1 MMFSKS
7 RSIELGDIQ
16 PETGQGSYSN
26 QPRRK
31 SHADIEK
38 LKGTGD
44 TGVGRSRSL
53 QTSFR
58 TVAFEIGSSAED
70 VLDSRETGDSN
81 GAVVK
86 EKALITQDTL
96 DRIREVELEDILM
109 NARNI
114 TDPDPTSNMS
124 FCPRPARVIEG
135 SFTHTISVKE
145 VDSKTGA
152 FRHRTIELLRQP
164 DEDLGFSVR
173 RGDGWEKRDGIYVSR
188 VNLGSVFDKFEL
200 MKVGDEIVKINR
212 IDMKH
217 MDVQD
222 VIRLMHIPE
231 KLSITIK
238 ILTPFS
244 KKRTSKSAIANGV
257 QKPASSRRYDVLD
270 SNNSSSSIYK
280 IAHMKIGRSTENSK
294 KAHDGPRDGKK
305 VETNSRDQAKKDDSP
320 KGGPSGTGRSPYRT
334 GASQRQLSPI
344 RETTSEERVNR
355 FGSALNVSGIY
366 KTSVTW
372 LDQRSFNSDPGR

>member
-7 RSIELGDIQ
+7 KSIELGGIQ
-16 PETGQGSYSN
+16 PEIGQDPYSH

-44 TGVGRSRSL
+44 TCSGRGRSL
-53 QTSFR
+53 QTSLR
-58 TVAFEIGSSAED
+58 TVAFEIGDSVED
-70 VLDSRETGDSN
+70 VLDSRVTGDSN

-86 EKALITQDTL
+86 EKAFITQDTL

-152 FRHRTIELLRQP
+152 FRHRTIELLRKP

-188 VNLGSVFDKFEL
+188 VNLGSIFDKFEL
-200 MKVGDEIVKINR
+200 MRVGDEIVKINR

-257 QKPASSRRYDVLD
+257 QKPSSSRRYDVLD
-270 SNNSSSSIYK
+270 SKNSSSSIYK

-294 KAHDGPRDGKK
+294 KTHDGSREGKK
-305 VETNSRDQAKKDDSP
+305 TETNSRDQAKKDDSP

-344 RETTSEERVNR
+344 RETTSEERVSR

>member
-1 MMFSKS
+1 MFSKS
-7 RSIELGDIQ
+7 KSIELGGIT
-16 PETGQGSYSN
+16 PEIGQNPYNN
-26 QPRRK
+26 QPRRR
-31 SHADIEK
+31 SHADIEI
-38 LKGTGD
+38 LKSTVETGTDKNRG
-44 TGVGRSRSL
+44 L
-53 QTSFR
+53 QTSLR
-58 TVAFEIGSSAED
+58 TVAFEMGDSSDD
-70 VLDSRETGDSN
+70 VLDSKEAGNGTIARERT
-81 GAVVK
+81 
-86 EKALITQDTL
+86 LITQDTL

-173 RGDGWEKRDGIYVSR
+173 RGDGWEKKDGIYVSR

-200 MKVGDEIVKINR
+200 MRVGDEIVKINR
-212 IDMKH
+212 IDMKQ

-222 VIRLMHIPE
+222 VVRLMHIPE

-244 KKRTSKSAIANGV
+244 KKRTSKSTIANGV
-257 QKPASSRRYDVLD
+257 QKPSGSKKYDVTESKS
-270 SNNSSSSIYK
+270 SNSSIYK
-280 IAHMKIGRSTENSK
+280 IAHMKIGRSTENMK
-294 KAHDGPRDGKK
+294 KNSEGKK
-305 VETNSRDQAKKDDSP
+305 SDTSSKDQTKKDESQ
-320 KGGPSGTGRSPYRT
+320 KGGSAATGRSPYRT

-344 RETTSEERVNR
+344 RETASEERVNR
-355 FGSALNVSGIY
+355 YGSALNVSGTG

>member
-1 MMFSKS
+1 MFSKS
-7 RSIELGDIQ
+7 KSIELGGIQ
-16 PETGQGSYSN
+16 PEIGQDPYSH

-44 TGVGRSRSL
+44 TCSGRGRSL
-53 QTSFR
+53 QTSLR
-58 TVAFEIGSSAED
+58 TVAFEIGDSVED
-70 VLDSRETGDSN
+70 VLDSRVTGDSN

-86 EKALITQDTL
+86 EKAFITQDTL

-152 FRHRTIELLRQP
+152 FRHRTIELLRKP

-188 VNLGSVFDKFEL
+188 VNLGSIFDKFEL
-200 MKVGDEIVKINR
+200 MRVGDEIVKINR

-257 QKPASSRRYDVLD
+257 QKPSSSRRYDVLD
-270 SNNSSSSIYK
+270 SKNSSSSIYK

-294 KAHDGPRDGKK
+294 KTHEGSREGKK
-305 VETNSRDQAKKDDSP
+305 TETNSRDQAKKDDSP

-344 RETTSEERVNR
+344 RETTSEERVSR